1 MSGCGCEVELKDN
14 QQKTVL
20 YWLLAINATMFI
32 FEIGFGWLSESTALI
47 ADSLDMLA
55 DAIVYAIALYAVG
68 KSIQHKANAAL
79 VSGYFQLTL
88 GILILLDIARR
99 LFGES
104 EPHSWFMISIGM
116 VALVANVICLI
127 LIRKHN
133 NDEVHMRASW
143 IFSAND
149 VIANLGVIIAGVLVM
164 TLEQRWPDIVIG
176 GIISALI
183 LRGAYRILTDAKQEL
198 AANQNSCAN
207 PKEDMKSST
216 CSKPKEVN
224 EPSSCCP
231 K

>member
-1 MSGCGCEVELKDN
+1 MSDCGCEVELKDN

-20 YWLLAINATMFI
+20 YWLLAINASMFV

-79 VSGYFQLTL
+79 VSGYFQLGL
-88 GILILLDIARR
+88 GVLILMDIARR
-99 LFGES
+99 LYGES
-104 EPHSWFMISIGM
+104 EPHSWFMIGVGM

-149 VIANLGVIIAGVLVM
+149 VIANLGVVIAGILVM
-164 TLEQRWPDIVIG
+164 VLKQRWPDIVIG
-176 GIISALI
+176 SISSMLI
-183 LRGAYRILTDAKQEL
+183 LRGPYRILCDAKQEL
-198 AANQNSCAN
+198 AVAE
-207 PKEDMKSST
+207 KT
-216 CSKPKEVN
+216 R
-224 EPSSCCP
+224 
-231 K
+231 

>member
-20 YWLLAINATMFI
+20 YWLLAINATMFV

-79 VSGYFQLTL
+79 VSGYFQLGL
-88 GILILLDIARR
+88 GVLILMDIARR
-99 LFGES
+99 LYGES
-104 EPHSWFMISIGM
+104 EPHSWFMIGVGM
-116 VALVANVICLI
+116 VALVANMICLI

-149 VIANLGVIIAGVLVM
+149 VIANLGVVIAGILVM
-164 TLEQRWPDIVIG
+164 VLEQRRPDIVIG
-176 GIISALI
+176 CIISVLI

-198 AANQNSCAN
+198 ASAQKTCEKPSEEKQTTSC
-207 PKEDMKSST
+207 
-216 CSKPKEVN
+216 CSK
-224 EPSSCCP
+224 
-231 K
+231 

>member
-1 MSGCGCEVELKDN
+1 MSDCGCEVELKDN

-20 YWLLAINATMFI
+20 YWLLAINASMFV

-79 VSGYFQLTL
+79 VSGYFQLGL
-88 GILILLDIARR
+88 GVLILMDIARR
-99 LFGES
+99 LYGES
-104 EPHSWFMISIGM
+104 EPPSWFMIGLGM

-149 VIANLGVIIAGVLVM
+149 VIANLGVVIAGILVM
-164 TLEQRWPDIVIG
+164 VLKQRWPDIVIG
-176 GIISALI
+176 SIISMLI
-183 LRGAYRILTDAKQEL
+183 LRGAYRILSDAKQEL
-198 AANQNSCAN
+198 AVAE
-207 PKEDMKSST
+207 KT
-216 CSKPKEVN
+216 R
-224 EPSSCCP
+224 
-231 K
+231 

>member
-1 MSGCGCEVELKDN
+1 MSGCGCEVELKDS

-20 YWLLAINATMFI
+20 YWLLAINATMFV

-79 VSGYFQLTL
+79 VSGYFQLGL
-88 GILILLDIARR
+88 GVLILLDIARR
-99 LFGES
+99 LYGES
-104 EPHSWFMISIGM
+104 EPHSWFMIGVGS

-149 VIANLGVIIAGVLVM
+149 VIANLGVVIAGILVM
-164 TLEQRWPDIVIG
+164 VLEQRWPDIVIG
-176 GIISALI
+176 SIISILI
-183 LRGAYRILTDAKQEL
+183 LRGAYRILSDAKQEL
-198 AANQNSCAN
+198 AVALKTCEKPSEEKQTTSC
-207 PKEDMKSST
+207 
-216 CSKPKEVN
+216 CSK
-224 EPSSCCP
+224 
-231 K
+231 